1 MCAFSFDVR
10 KTARNYLPENEER
23 TTLTATAKRAF
34 GQIPRNRSVDALN
47 QTQDVRLRKLLQLI
61 ESDPLGDTQD
71 WALAFNLSHSHLQY
85 LFKQATGMALGQ
97 VLTEKRLQRAA
108 QLLAKTNMSIKEIAC
123 AVGYE
128 HSSSFSRAF
137 EKRFEQAPRR
147 YRMQNSA

>member
-10 KTARNYLPENEER
+10 KTAQNYLPESEER
-23 TTLTATAKRAF
+23 ATRPTKRACAE
-34 GQIPRNRSVDALN
+34 IPPDESLDALN
-47 QTQDVRLRKLLQLI
+47 QVQDVRLRKLLQLV
-61 ESDPLGDTQD
+61 ESDPLGNTQD

-108 QLLAKTNMSIKEIAC
+108 ELLARTNMSIKEIAS

-128 HSSSFSRAF
+128 HSSSFTRAF
-137 EKRFEQAPRR
+137 EKRFDQAPRR
-147 YRMQNSA
+147 YRMQNAA

>member
-1 MCAFSFDVR
+1 MEEPACGQ
-10 KTARNYLPENEER
+10 LP
-23 TTLTATAKRAF
+23 TD
-34 GQIPRNRSVDALN
+34 RSLDALN
-47 QTQDVRLRKLLQLI
+47 QIQDVRLRKLLQLV

-108 QLLAKTNMSIKEIAC
+108 QLLARTNMSIKEIAS

-128 HSSSFSRAF
+128 HSSSFTRAF
-137 EKRFEQAPRR
+137 EKRFDQAPRR
-147 YRMQNSA
+147 YRTQNAA

>member
-10 KTARNYLPENEER
+10 KTAQNYLPENGER
-23 TTLTATAKRAF
+23 TTRPLKPTFIDIPPDRAL
-34 GQIPRNRSVDALN
+34 DALN
-47 QTQDVRLRKLLQLI
+47 QIQDVRLRKLLQLI
-61 ESDPLGDTQD
+61 EADPLGNTQD

-147 YRMQNSA
+147 YRMQNAA

>member
-10 KTARNYLPENEER
+10 KTAQTYLPENKER
-23 TTLTATAKRAF
+23 ATRRAKGTF
-34 GQIPRNRSVDALN
+34 PQITRNRSLDALD
-47 QTQDVRLRKLLQLI
+47 QIQDARLRKLLQLI

-128 HSSSFSRAF
+128 HSSSFTRAF
-137 EKRFEQAPRR
+137 EKRFDQAPRQ
-147 YRMQNSA
+147 YRMQNAA